1 MPSPPLFDE
10 FDGTNVGTYSNIIYL
25 IKKKSSFPKLSIA
38 AYNFCSKGTLRYISK
53 YWFGA
58 EGFLIQIIN

>member
-25 IKKKSSFPKLSIA
+25 IKKIIV
-38 AYNFCSKGTLRYISK
+38 SKTQYRRL
-53 YWFGA
+53 
-58 EGFLIQIIN
+58 